1 MRGALIKH
9 KIKLSYGYF
18 LQIKTFARELQSR
31 YNHAQISSIG
41 TTHEGRPIEMVT
53 ASLNDGARRAGI
65 VIDCGVHAREWVSPS
80 FCMYA
85 LEQLLRG
92 GKGRFTCD
100 VCRGYPKSRHSKLL
114 MGNGVQLFE
123 ISVDIT

>member
-1 MRGALIKH
+1 
-9 KIKLSYGYF
+9 
-18 LQIKTFARELQSR
+18 
-31 YNHAQISSIG
+31 
-41 TTHEGRPIEMVT
+41 MVT
-53 ASLNDGARRAGI
+53 ASLNDGARRAGV

-100 VCRGYPKSRHSKLL
+100 VRRRLVRMPQKPFKGEWGPAVRNICRHH
-114 MGNGVQLFE
+114 M
-123 ISVDIT
+123 

>member
-1 MRGALIKH
+1 MDLAP
-9 KIKLSYGYF
+9 
-18 LQIKTFARELQSR
+18 QIKTFARELQSR

-100 VCRGYPKSRHSKLL
+100 VRRRLVRMPQKPFKGEWGPAVRNICRHH
-114 MGNGVQLFE
+114 M
-123 ISVDIT
+123 

>member
-1 MRGALIKH
+1 MDLAP
-9 KIKLSYGYF
+9 
-18 LQIKTFARELQSR
+18 QIKTFARELQSR

-92 GKGRFTCD
+92 GKARFTCD
-100 VCRGYPKSRHSKLL
+100 VCRGYPKSRHCKLL